1 MFESEEFSK
10 NSYKNYKLSESHILS
25 TRKDSLNRNTSQ
37 SINNSCLTRIKRKLA
52 NSIMFSR
59 RNPASLTITI
69 VSLLILQANLIYY
82 KYIHCHY
89 KTEDNSKKQID
100 SIKPIEHNGQMF
112 YQVNHDGDGEKYRRH
127 NTLQIDNTTSIYF
140 DELDSTSYICC
151 YRNPNNPVADVGRP
165 FKVTNYV
172 KKYWLPYMKHKPMR
186 KHQKKKY
193 TPTPVTACSSN
204 HFREHLTHA
213 DRVAKFFPDHKIVF
227 YDIGLSEAEA
237 HWVKNNPRYVYKK
250 FNFEEYPSHV
260 SYLKNY
266 AWKILIWADVLPKYG
281 SIVWFD
287 SSIWFWN
294 GTQHWIQEK
303 IVKQDSCW
311 LYYIKEAAHDIS
323 SHTHP
328 NMYGFFPSD
337 MAQHSAWRTH
347 MKMAGAVV
355 IYRLKVKIRKFE

>member
-151 YRNPNNPVADVGRP
+151 YRNPNNPVADVGRH
-165 FKVTNYV
+165 KLIGQD
-172 KKYWLPYMKHKPMR
+172 KYDMIAQYNQSQNRCCMFNFR
-186 KHQKKKY
+186 KS
-193 TPTPVTACSSN
+193 TV
-204 HFREHLTHA
+204 
-213 DRVAKFFPDHKIVF
+213 DHKCLGVM
-227 YDIGLSEAEA
+227 GLS
-237 HWVKNNPRYVYKK
+237 
-250 FNFEEYPSHV
+250 
-260 SYLKNY
+260 
-266 AWKILIWADVLPKYG
+266 
-281 SIVWFD
+281 
-287 SSIWFWN
+287 
-294 GTQHWIQEK
+294 T
-303 IVKQDSCW
+303 
-311 LYYIKEAAHDIS
+311 
-323 SHTHP
+323 
-328 NMYGFFPSD
+328 
-337 MAQHSAWRTH
+337 
-347 MKMAGAVV
+347 V
-355 IYRLKVKIRKFE
+355 IYSMVQPLGKTLSF